1 VTVEDLLGRLDG
13 VRRSGTGWSARCPAH
28 EDRSPSLSI
37 ADGRDGAVLL
47 KCFAG
52 CTLPQICAA
61 IAIEE
66 RDLFP
71 ETSNAKPSSIVA
83 TYQYRAENRDLLFE
97 VVRRHPKSFHQRKPD
112 GRGGWIP
119 STLGVRQ
126 VLYRLPELL
135 ASPERRVFIVEGE
148 KDVDRLAEAGFIATT
163 NAGGAGKWK
172 TTHSESLRGRH
183 VLILPDNDAPGER
196 HARTVAGALQGIAA
210 SVRILELPGLPPKGD
225 ISDWFETGGT
235 ARELKRLALE
245 TPEWTQE
252 QESASDHAAGART
265 VSLSDVQPEEVS
277 WLWDG
282 RIPFGKLTLLD
293 GDPGLGKSTL
303 ALEVAARLT
312 RGERLPGGGLAEV
325 SSVLILSAED
335 GLGDTIRPRLEA
347 AGADVSRVF
356 AIQAVSNSEGEEE
369 FPCLRHVAEI
379 EEAIRVRAARLL
391 IVDPL
396 MAYLGDKTNSWR
408 DQDVRRALA
417 PVAAMAERT
426 GAAVLIIRHLTKGGG
441 SNAVYRGG
449 GSIGISGAARSVLLV
464 AKDPEDEER
473 RVLASAKSNLS
484 RPPDSLAYRLR
495 SAGNVARVEFEAAP
509 VHLTAD
515 QLLAAQEGPEG
526 RGALGEAEA
535 FLRDLLVDRPVAS
548 KDGLK
553 AAREA
558 GISEITLRR
567 ARERLGIRPRRIGFD
582 GAWFWGLPA
591 EGDHPLPKLITPEN
605 DHLRGSHDQ
614 LRELDDE
621 VAL

>member
-1 VTVEDLLGRLDG
+1 M
-13 VRRSGTGWSARCPAH
+13 
-28 EDRSPSLSI
+28 
-37 ADGRDGAVLL
+37 
-47 KCFAG
+47 
-52 CTLPQICAA
+52 PQICAA
-61 IAIEE
+61 IGVEE

-71 ETSNAKPSSIVA
+71 DSFGTKTPAVVA
-83 TYQYRAENRDLLFE
+83 RYPYRDEKGDLVYE
-97 VVRRHPKSFHQRKPD
+97 VVRLDPKGFRQRKPD
-112 GRGGWIP
+112 GRGGWTW
-119 STLGVRQ
+119 STHGARQ

-135 ASPERRVFIVEGE
+135 AAPERRVFIVEGE
-148 KDVDRLAEAGFIATT
+148 KDADRLAGLGFIGTT
-163 NAGGAGKWK
+163 NAGGAGKWM
-172 TTHSESLRGRH
+172 TAHSESLRGRH

-210 SVRILELPGLPPKGD
+210 SVRILKLPALPPKGD
-225 ISDWFETGGT
+225 VSDWLQAGGT
-235 ARELKRLALE
+235 PEELKRLARE
-245 TPEWTQE
+245 ATEWTPEQE
-252 QESASDHAAGART
+252 VVTAHTFGART
-265 VSLSDVQPEEVS
+265 VALSDVQAEEVS

-282 RIPFGKLTLLD
+282 RIPLGKLTLLD

-356 AIQAVSNSEGEEE
+356 AIQGVSDSEGEEE
-369 FPCLRHVAEI
+369 FPCLRHVTEI
-379 EEAIRVRAARLL
+379 EEAIRAHAARLL

-396 MAYLGDKTNSWR
+396 MAYLGGETNSWH

-441 SNAVYRGG
+441 SNAIYRGG

-464 AKDPEDEER
+464 AKDPADEER
-473 RVLASAKSNLS
+473 RILASAKSNLS

-495 SAGNVARVEFEAAP
+495 NAGDVARVEFETSSVP
-509 VHLTAD
+509 LTAD
-515 QLLAAQEGPEG
+515 QLLAAQEQPEHCGP
-526 RGALGEAEA
+526 RGEAVD
-535 FLRDLLVDRPVAS
+535 FLRDLLADRPVGA
-548 KDGLK
+548 KEVLK

-558 GISEITLRR
+558 GISEMTLRR
-567 ARERLGIRPRRIGFD
+567 AKDKLGIRPKRIGFE
-582 GAWFWGLPA
+582 GGWFWGLPA
-591 EGDHPLPKLITPEN
+591 EGDHKAPKVITPGN
-605 DHLRGSHDQ
+605 DHLRGSRDHV
-614 LRELDDE
+614 RELDDE